1 MENKQLWRRSEGE
14 RVKSPKEEPL
24 RGSERDLMGMRE
36 SPRGSGDGVV
46 WCVVEGLEGLGRDSL
61 EEGLGRDSLER
72 TLSVENSLEN
82 SDRKSVV

>member
-1 MENKQLWRRSEGE
+1 MHRLWTTQHRRWEVENKQLWRRSEGE
-14 RVKSPKEEPL
+14 RVKSPKEEPF

-61 EEGLGRDSLER
+61 EEGLEK
-72 TLSVENSLEN
+72 TL
-82 SDRKSVV
+82 